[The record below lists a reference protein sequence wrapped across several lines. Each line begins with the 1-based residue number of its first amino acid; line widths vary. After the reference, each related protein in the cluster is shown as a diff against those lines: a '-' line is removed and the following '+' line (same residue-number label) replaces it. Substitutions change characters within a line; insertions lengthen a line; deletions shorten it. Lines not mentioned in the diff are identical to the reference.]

1 MSIFEDR
8 VDAGRQLGRRL
19 ADLRGQDIVVLGLP
33 RGGVPVAFEVAAAL
47 DAPLDVIVVR
57 KLGLPYQ
64 PELAMGAIG
73 EGGTRVLDDHVLS
86 HSKVGEDEVQAVEEH
101 ERSILENRVVR
112 FRKGRSRL
120 DLTGR
125 IVVIVDDGIATGS
138 TARVACRI
146 ARKLGAAR
154 VILAVP
160 VAPADT
166 LAELTEPDEVL
177 CLATPAVFT
186 AVGYHYRDFSPTED
200 DEVVQLLDLAA
211 KRVTENPP
219 AVRTTADGQD
229 QPAADLDEAVEIPS
243 RGVLLRG
250 HLHLPVPATAVV
262 LFAHGSG
269 SSRHSPRNRYV
280 AGVLQQAGLGT
291 LLLDLLTAEEER
303 SRANV
308 FDIGLLARRL
318 VSATDWLA
326 GRPDTATTAIGYFG
340 ASTGAGAALWAAAE
354 PSSRVGAVVSRG
366 GRPDLAGERLSA
378 VRAPTLLI
386 VGGFDHE
393 VLELNRSAQE
403 VLRCP
408 NQLAV
413 VQGATHL
420 FEETGTLAA
429 AAILARDWF
438 TRYLMPAATNQE

>member
-1 MSIFEDR
+1 MSIFKDR

-19 ADLRGQDIVVLGLP
+19 AGLRGEDLVVLGLP

-73 EGGTRVLDDHVLS
+73 EGGVRVLEDRVLAHARVS
-86 HSKVGEDEVQAVEEH
+86 QSELQAVEDH
-101 ERSILENRVVR
+101 ERAVLENRVAR
-112 FRKGRSRL
+112 FRKGRLRQ

-125 IVVIVDDGIATGS
+125 IAVIVDDGIATGS
-138 TARVACRI
+138 TARVACQI

-154 VILAVP
+154 VVLAVP

-166 LAELTEPDEVL
+166 LGALTEPDELV
-177 CLATPAVFT
+177 CLATPHHFS
-186 AVGYHYRDFSPTED
+186 AVGYHYRDFSPTDD
-200 DEVVQLLDLAA
+200 DEVVQLLDAAA
-211 KRVTENPP
+211 KRVLQSAPGS
-219 AVRTTADGQD
+219 R
-229 QPAADLDEAVEIPS
+229 PAAGQQDTAEFEAEVEIPT
-243 RGVLLRG
+243 RAVRLQGQ
-250 HLHLPVPATAVV
+250 LHLPVPARGVV

-291 LLLDLLTAEEER
+291 LLLDLLTPAEER
-303 SRANV
+303 HRANV
-308 FDIGLLARRL
+308 FDIELLARRL
-318 VSATDWLA
+318 SSATDWLA
-326 GRPDTATTAIGYFG
+326 SRPDTAASSVGYFG
-340 ASTGAGAALWAAAE
+340 ASTGAGAALWAASE
-354 PSSRVGAVVSRG
+354 PTARIGAVVSRG
-366 GRPDLAGERLSA
+366 GRPDLAGPRLSA

-386 VGGFDHE
+386 VGSEDRD
-393 VLELNRSAQE
+393 VLELNRRAKS

-408 NQLAV
+408 SQLAV

-420 FEETGTLAA
+420 FEEPGTLAA

-438 TRYLMPAATNQE
+438 VACLLPDKTSPEE